1 MDAERYPRNE
11 TEALV
16 GKRFETLIKLPHVPK
31 GTRGRV
37 VKVDHPTRSNIFILA
52 IDWEVDATMGGNT
65 VRESLTL
72 SRDEMQRFLQEV

>member
-1 MDAERYPRNE
+1 MEGQRYPRNE
-11 TEALV
+11 AEAFV

-31 GTRGRV
+31 GTCGRV